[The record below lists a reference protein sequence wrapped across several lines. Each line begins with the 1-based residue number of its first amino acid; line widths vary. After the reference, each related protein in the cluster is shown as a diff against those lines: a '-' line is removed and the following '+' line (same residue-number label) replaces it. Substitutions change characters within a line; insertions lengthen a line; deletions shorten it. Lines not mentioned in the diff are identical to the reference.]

1 MKIEKPSVTFVV
13 TYINDEKEFE
23 EMSVFGYTDDFS
35 TNDALKEALY
45 SFQVKTE
52 EELFEKHKIKI
63 VKVAKNKHLD

>member
-1 MKIEKPSVTFVV
+1 MKLVTPSVTFVV

-52 EELFEKHKIKI
+52 EELFEKHNIKI
-63 VKVAKNKHLD
+63 VKVGKQRLD